1 MKLYKLLFTD
11 KSQDIKDPTSIF
23 GHVFEII
30 YEKGE
35 LTEVYVRTN
44 SDANILRDY
53 FNIVDAEEL
62 KPKRFVAEVRLK
74 RESDFYNRIEW
85 NELRNFVAKMEK
97 GQQLRIW
104 VVLESRINNLFLKKA
119 DKLKIDAQR
128 AFMGRRQKEVLASIL
143 ESEAKGNL
151 YLITIHLFD
160 DDKARLKLYAKTLR
174 DYIFTN
180 SKKLKIQIRKAK
192 KFEDRQPKISWWD
205 SVAKYKTWL
214 WADEDGVKKIA
225 TLPTPQQLKLQ
236 VSLNVRLPYY
246 KLDRKPEICIGKDL
260 IYNEEVCLEPID
272 FIGHAFFFGAS
283 RSGKS
288 NTLEVIAKQLKNY
301 GVVIFIDPNS
311 QSARK
316 LSQIADMYFS
326 ITKEKPNFGLNIL
339 QLPHIF
345 EDRKKNIDYQIAN
358 VLELFDKLLQL
369 PENAPNV
376 RYILQVL
383 LYQMYKL
390 TDNVTFQDVYNAVI
404 DLYNGNLDLDVDD
417 EQFQKE
423 VEMLQKMQPQSF
435 FSILTRIKML
445 VENDTFKYITSETTL
460 DWEKLIPK
468 LKKGLIV
475 FDVGKSSGEI
485 VSQTVQM
492 MIALSLFYYVFRR
505 DQRGEE
511 KIPIYFIV
519 DEAQNIA
526 HFSFLGDILAEAA
539 KYALHLILATQSYV
553 RLMDMAGDG
562 NARGLMANTNVK
574 LVMRIVEG
582 KDASEI
588 AKSAGLNEFVDIF
601 PKLSRGMGFLTI
613 GGKPGE
619 LSAVKFIQVNYS
631 GLGDKEGKL
640 TEGFEPKPR
649 THQDL
654 SKMLNPILQLIERRP
669 DALEQVVLYK
679 VFKNGKKIYMPDLLR
694 ELGVNRDRVEDVI
707 NKLASAGMIDVTK
720 EGNKK
725 AIIYVKGLFPL
736 KHIVENDE
744 GRKVALRVIKKY
756 YEKGYIIVPGKQQ
769 GDVRPDFLALK
780 YDSNYKVKYDGV
792 IAVEIESPNE
802 LSVHIEQV
810 VRNMKK
816 YNELPNAAKDRIAE
830 IHIWTS
836 EETYPKLE
844 EAYKKFLE
852 DTTIDESYKK
862 KVKIFVLKVGEKQ
875 KTEPKVE
882 ENQAKT
888 KKIPQSTGE
897 FTEAKTAAIETANN
911 TTAANSAVTASSA
924 AVGKTPNDG
933 KAPEGPKPLTGELTQ
948 NSESTQGTTNGKLG
962 SLTLKDLVIE
972 ILGKE
977 NGGYIIQING
987 NKYYIK
993 EEYIKILQTAA
1004 KDQELIKNVSLN
1016 KLELKIDL
1024 GVVDYTIPLAPL

>member
-1 MKLYKLLFTD
+1 MYELLLRTD
-11 KSQDIKDPTSIF
+11 I
-23 GHVFEII
+23 
-30 YEKGE
+30 
-35 LTEVYVRTN
+35 
-44 SDANILRDY
+44 DY
-53 FNIVDAEEL
+53 
-62 KPKRFVAEVRLK
+62 
-74 RESDFYNRIEW
+74 
-85 NELRNFVAKMEK
+85 
-97 GQQLRIW
+97 
-104 VVLESRINNLFLKKA
+104 
-119 DKLKIDAQR
+119 
-128 AFMGRRQKEVLASIL
+128 
-143 ESEAKGNL
+143 
-151 YLITIHLFD
+151 
-160 DDKARLKLYAKTLR
+160 
-174 DYIFTN
+174 
-180 SKKLKIQIRKAK
+180 KKLKITDIFTHSFKIYYYNDGEYTHIYLDSNADQRILQQYFAVKPSDFNPYNFKYWTEIIPDIENDFYYKLHYNSLDNFISSSLQKEQILCILASIDNKINREFLRRSHKLKDRQTRDAQVQRQQLESFAKDTLYSIRLVLLSNELGSLLDTAYKLASYVVTNSNNIGVKTLFGKPLRTVYPNSWKAFLSLEDYEYDNDFAQIRRLDYK
-192 KFEDRQPKISWWD
+192 KR
-205 SVAKYKTWL
+205 L
-214 WADEDGVKKIA
+214 WATQDDLQYLVTFPTTVKIPLGLSV
-225 TLPTPQQLKLQ
+225 T
-236 VSLNVRLPYY
+236 LPYY
-246 KLDRKPEICIGKDL
+246 KLERKPEICIGKDL
-260 IYNEEVCLEPID
+260 VYGEEVCLEPID

-404 DLYNGNLDLDVDD
+404 DLYNGNLDLDVND

-468 LKKGLIV
+468 LKKGLIA

-505 DQRGEE
+505 DQRGED
-511 KIPIYFIV
+511 KIPIYFVV

-553 RLMDMAGDG
+553 RLMDMAGEG

-582 KDASEI
+582 NDANEI
-588 AKSAGLNEFVDIF
+588 AKSAGLKEFVDVF

-619 LSAVKFIQVNYS
+619 LSAIKFIQVNYS
-631 GLGDKEGKL
+631 GLEDKEGKL
-640 TEGFEPKPR
+640 TEGFEPKIIGS
-649 THQDL
+649 QDIA
-654 SKMLNPILQLIERRP
+654 KMLNPILQLIEKKP
-669 DALEQVVLYK
+669 EPLELVILYRT
-679 VFKNGKKIYMPDLLR
+679 FRNGKKIYMPDLLR
-694 ELGVNRDRVEDVI
+694 ELGVDRDRVEDAI
-707 NKLASAGMIDVTK
+707 NKLAAAGMIDVTK

-736 KHIVENDE
+736 KHVVENEE
-744 GRKVALRVIKKY
+744 GKKVALRVIKKY
-756 YEKGYIIVPGKQQ
+756 YDKGYIVIPGRQQ
-769 GDVRPDFLALK
+769 GDIRADFLALK
-780 YDSNYKVKYDGV
+780 YDSSYKLKYDDV
-792 IAVEIESPNE
+792 IAAEIESPNE
-802 LSVHIEQV
+802 LSVHAEQV

-836 EETYPKLE
+836 EEAYPKLE
-844 EAYKKFLE
+844 KAYKKFLE
-852 DTTIDESYKK
+852 DNTIDESYKN
-862 KVKIFVLKVGEKQ
+862 KVKIFSIKIKEKA
-875 KTEPKVE
+875 EPKV
-882 ENQAKT
+882 QQPQQ
-888 KKIPQSTGE
+888 KIRKPNTSTGE
-897 FTEAKTAAIETANN
+897 FTQAKQVERQEVRSESKVVTNAPSAATGNNNNEEGEVSEGPEQEWEILEPKSALTPQLITLAQLELQVIDMSNGKAIIKVSDKEYRINIKDLEDLQGLRDMITEAKIDNN
-911 TTAANSAVTASSA
+911 CLKV
-924 AVGKTPNDG
+924 KTSLG
-933 KAPEGPKPLTGELTQ
+933 LTQ
-948 NSESTQGTTNGKLG
+948 
-962 SLTLKDLVIE
+962 
-972 ILGKE
+972 
-977 NGGYIIQING
+977 
-987 NKYYIK
+987 
-993 EEYIKILQTAA
+993 KI
-1004 KDQELIKNVSLN
+1004 V
-1016 KLELKIDL
+1016 LE
-1024 GVVDYTIPLAPL
+1024 PL

>member
-1 MKLYKLLFTD
+1 MELYRVRLKSGVDYQKLKTTELF
-11 KSQDIKDPTSIF
+11 
-23 GHVFEII
+23 GNVFELIFI
-30 YEKGE
+30 KKSKNEME
-35 LTEVYVRTN
+35 FYVRTA
-44 SDANILRDY
+44 SKEEILRQY
-53 FNIVDAEEL
+53 FVLSKADEPPSTRLVGVL
-62 KPKRFVAEVRLK
+62 KLK
-74 RESDFYNRIEW
+74 NEKDFYANLEYSNLLNLVTSLEEGEQI
-85 NELRNFVAKMEK
+85 
-97 GQQLRIW
+97 RIW
-104 VVLESRINNLFLKKA
+104 VVLEPRLNDLFIKKA
-119 DKLKIDAQR
+119 DKLKLQAQKAMLGKR
-128 AFMGRRQKEVLASIL
+128 KKELLASIL
-143 ESEAKGNL
+143 ESYAKDNL
-151 YLITIHLFD
+151 YLLDIKVFSSQ
-160 DDKARLKLYAKTLR
+160 KSRLKLLFEYTRQL
-174 DYIFTN
+174 IHTQ
-180 SKKLKIQIRKAK
+180 SKKLRMEIKKAK
-192 KFEDRQPKISWWD
+192 KFKDKQPKIGAWEAI
-205 SVAKYKTWL
+205 AKYKVRL
-214 WADEDGVKKIA
+214 WIDEDKLNENLPLPSPTQVQIQMSIGV
-225 TLPTPQQLKLQ
+225 
-236 VSLNVRLPYY
+236 VLPYF

-288 NTLEVIAKQLKNY
+288 NTLEVVAKQLKNY

-358 VLELFDKLLQL
+358 VLELFDKLLNL
-369 PENAPNV
+369 TETAVNV

-404 DLYNGNLDLDVDD
+404 DLYNGTLDLDVDD

-460 DWEKLIPK
+460 DWDKLIPK
-468 LKKGLIV
+468 IRKGLIV

-492 MIALSLFYYVFRR
+492 MIALSLFYYAFRR

-511 KIPIYFIV
+511 KIPIYFVV

-553 RLMDMAGDG
+553 RLMEMAGEG

-582 KDASEI
+582 NDANEI
-588 AKSAGLNEFVDIF
+588 AKSAGLREFVDVF

-619 LSAVKFIQVNYS
+619 LSAVKFIQVHYS
-631 GLGDKEGKL
+631 GLEDKEVKL
-640 TEGFEPKPR
+640 TTGFEPKTRPS
-649 THQDL
+649 QDL
-654 SKMLNPILQLIERRP
+654 SKMLNPVLQLIEKKS
-669 DALEQVVLYK
+669 DALEHVILYK

-694 ELGVNRDRVEDVI
+694 ELGIDRDRVEETI
-707 NKLASAGMIDVTK
+707 NKLAAAGMIDVTK

-725 AIIYVKGLFPL
+725 TIIYVKGLFPL
-736 KHIVENDE
+736 KHIVENEE
-744 GRKVALRVIKKY
+744 GRKIALRVIKKY
-756 YEKGYIIVPGKQQ
+756 YDKGYIVVPGKQQ

-780 YDSNYKVKYDGV
+780 YDTSYRVKYDGV

-802 LSVHIEQV
+802 LSVHVEQV

-816 YNELPNAAKDRIAE
+816 YNELPNVVKDRITE

-836 EETYPKLE
+836 EEAYHKLE

-852 DTTIDESYKK
+852 DNTIDDAYKK
-862 KVKIFVLKVGEKQ
+862 KVKIFSVKIKQ
-875 KTEPKVE
+875 KVKQEAPKE
-882 ENQAKT
+882 KKT
-888 KKIPQSTGE
+888 KE
-897 FTEAKTAAIETANN
+897 FTERKPESKESKQETVPALAQGA
-911 TTAANSAVTASSA
+911 AANTNNKQQQNEAQTIA
-924 AVGKTPNDG
+924 ATD
-933 KAPEGPKPLTGELTQ
+933 
-948 NSESTQGTTNGKLG
+948 GKLG
-962 SLTLKDLVIE
+962 SLTEAFEVRGIKVVRYNDRATVVID
-972 ILGKE
+972 GKE
-977 NGGYIIQING
+977 YNITTLDYNYLKNIKDKIVSVKPQDEKIVIAYEDSRGKIQQ
-987 NKYYIK
+987 K
-993 EEYIKILQTAA
+993 EITLQ
-1004 KDQELIKNVSLN
+1004 
-1016 KLELKIDL
+1016 
-1024 GVVDYTIPLAPL
+1024 